1 MGVGRGEPTTDGSR
15 KPPLRAGFDQTWQV
29 LLGMPPVEWDKLFVL
44 TISPLELFIRG
55 SIIYLFILV
64 LMRVLRREPG
74 TVGIADL
81 LMVVLIADASQNAMA
96 GEYHSIL
103 DGLILVLTIVFW
115 NYALDWLSLRSKT
128 IEKFTYPPPVPL
140 FKNQRMDRPNMR
152 KQFVTE
158 AQLMGMLREHG
169 IDDLTDV
176 KAVFLEG
183 SGHVSV
189 IPADDEKQG
198 EEDDRQKRTIA

>member
-1 MGVGRGEPTTDGSR
+1 M
-15 KPPLRAGFDQTWQV
+15 
-29 LLGMPPVEWDKLFVL
+29 
-44 TISPLELFIRG
+44 SPLELFIRG

-96 GEYHSIL
+96 GDYHSIL

-115 NYALDWLSLRSKT
+115 NYLLDWLTLRST
-128 IEKFTYPPPVPL
+128 AIERFTYPPPVPL
-140 FKNQRMDRPNMR
+140 FQNQKINRANLR

-158 AQLMGMLREHG
+158 NQLMSMLREHG
-169 IDDLTDV
+169 IDNLSDV
-176 KAVFLEG
+176 KEVFLEG

-189 IPADDEKQG
+189 IPAEDQENKKG
-198 EEDDRQKRTIA
+198 GEDDRQKRKIG

>member
-1 MGVGRGEPTTDGSR
+1 MPTM
-15 KPPLRAGFDQTWQV
+15 Q
-29 LLGMPPVEWDKLFVL
+29 WDKLFVL

-96 GEYHSIL
+96 GEYRSIL

-115 NYALDWLSLRSKT
+115 NYSLDWLTLRSKT
-128 IEKFTYPPPVPL
+128 VEKFTYPPPVP
-140 FKNQRMDRPNMR
+140 FFRNQRMDRRNMR
-152 KQFVTE
+152 QQFVTE
-158 AQLMGMLREHG
+158 AQLMSMLREHG
-169 IDDLTDV
+169 IDDLADV
-176 KAVFLEG
+176 KSVFLEG

-189 IPADDEKQG
+189 IPAESENNKG
-198 EEDDRQKRTIA
+198 EADDRQKRTIG